1 MYRLLINKLLACI
14 LKDSYK
20 KKSISNSI
28 CGNVRMISFVL
39 RAYMETCFLF
49 IACVVFYTA
58 QSSEG
63 RKIFSV
69 LVQYRVMHAL
79 IILSEKKVK
88 MSLSA

>member
-1 MYRLLINKLLACI
+1 
-14 LKDSYK
+14 
-20 KKSISNSI
+20 
-28 CGNVRMISFVL
+28 MISFVL
-39 RAYMETCFLF
+39 RAYIETCFLF

-63 RKIFSV
+63 RKRFSV
-69 LVQYRVMHAL
+69 LVQYGAMPAL